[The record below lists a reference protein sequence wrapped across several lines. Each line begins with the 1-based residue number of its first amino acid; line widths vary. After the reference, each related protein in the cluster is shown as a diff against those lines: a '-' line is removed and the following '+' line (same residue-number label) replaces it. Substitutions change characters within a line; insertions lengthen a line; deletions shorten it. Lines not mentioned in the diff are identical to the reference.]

1 MNIKDLTPG
10 QKLTVKGVFTLTFLK
25 TYRDR
30 EKNVSIAVFTCG
42 GKRHIS
48 WLIDTQ
54 GRINLELPPI
64 PATIKS
70 TPEYKGSDGVAVY
83 DTNKLLHRSS
93 KRHYIGGGQTP
104 SYGELCVGEVARGAI
119 TWNRNYWRR

>member
-1 MNIKDLTPG
+1 MNIKDLSPG
-10 QKLTVKGVFTLTFLK
+10 TRVTVKGMFTLVFVK
-25 TYRDR
+25 HYRDR
-30 EKNVSIAVFTCG
+30 EKNIDIAVFTCG

-119 TWNRNYWRR
+119 TWNRNYWR

>member
-1 MNIKDLTPG
+1 MYNIKSLSPG
-10 QKLTVKGVFTLTFLK
+10 DKLTIKNMFLVSFVK
-25 TYRDR
+25 TYRTNDITVAAF
-30 EKNVSIAVFTCG
+30 KIAG
-42 GKRHIS
+42 GKKNIS
-48 WLIDTQ
+48 WIVDSQ
-54 GRINLELPPI
+54 GNINLDLPPI
-64 PATIKS
+64 PATIQS
-70 TPEYKGSDGVAVY
+70 APEYKGSDGVAVY

>member
-10 QKLTVKGVFTLTFLK
+10 QKLTVKSMFTLVFLK
-25 TYRDR
+25 HYRDR
-30 EKNVSIAVFTCG
+30 EKNIDIAVFTCG

>member
-1 MNIKDLTPG
+1 MYNIKSLSPG
-10 QKLTVKGVFTLTFLK
+10 DKLTIKNMFLVSFVK
-25 TYRDR
+25 TYRTNDIT
-30 EKNVSIAVFTCG
+30 VAVFKIAG
-42 GKRHIS
+42 GKKNIS
-48 WLIDTQ
+48 WIVDSQ
-54 GRINLELPPI
+54 GNINLDLPPI

>member
-10 QKLTVKGVFTLTFLK
+10 QKLTVKGMFTLTFLK
-25 TYRDR
+25 VYRDR

-54 GRINLELPPI
+54 GRINLDLPPI
-64 PATIKS
+64 PYKFTS
-70 TPEYKGSDGVAVY
+70 TPEYKGSEGVAVY
-83 DTNKLLHRSS
+83 DTNKLLHRSH
-93 KRHYIGGGQTP
+93 KRHYVGGGQTP

-119 TWNRNYWRR
+119 TWNRNYWR

>member
-10 QKLTVKGVFTLTFLK
+10 QKLTVKGMFTLVFVK
-25 TYRDR
+25 HYRDH

-42 GKRHIS
+42 SKRHMH
-48 WLIDTQ
+48 WLIDTRGQ
-54 GRINLELPPI
+54 INLELPPI
-64 PATIKS
+64 PVQVKT
-70 TPEYKGSDGVAVY
+70 TPEYKGSEGVAVY
-83 DTNKLLHRSS
+83 DENKLLHRSH

>member
-1 MNIKDLTPG
+1 MYNIKSLSPG
-10 QKLTVKGVFTLTFLK
+10 DKLTIKNMFLVSFVK
-25 TYRDR
+25 TYRTNDIT
-30 EKNVSIAVFTCG
+30 VAVFKIAG
-42 GKRHIS
+42 GKKNIS
-48 WLIDTQ
+48 WIVDSQ
-54 GRINLELPPI
+54 GNINLDLPPI

-83 DTNKLLHRSS
+83 DTNKLLHRSH
-93 KRHYIGGGQTP
+93 KRHYVGGGQTP

>member
-10 QKLTVKGVFTLTFLK
+10 QKLTVKGMFTLVFVK
-25 TYRDR
+25 HYRDR
-30 EKNVSIAVFTCG
+30 EKNIDIAVFTCG

-119 TWNRNYWRR
+119 TWNRNYWR

>member
-10 QKLTVKGVFTLTFLK
+10 TRVTIKGMFTLTFLK
-25 TYRDR
+25 HYRDR
-30 EKNVSIAVFTCG
+30 EKNIDIAVFTCG
-42 GKRHIS
+42 GKRHMH
-48 WLIDTQ
+48 WLVDARGQ
-54 GRINLELPPI
+54 INLELPPI
-64 PATIKS
+64 PAKIAS

-93 KRHYIGGGQTP
+93 KRHYVGGGQTP

-119 TWNRNYWRR
+119 TWNRNYWR